1 MARYKLFIKP
11 SAVKEIE
18 AVVRKKDRQRM
29 ITRIRELKKNPRP
42 PGCEKLS
49 GIDKYR
55 LRQGPYRIIYL
66 IQDEEF
72 SVTVV
77 KVGHRKEVYRWASQ
91 PAAQA
96 AERKKHIS
104 NSRKIIARSLPATLG
119 CWNILLN
126 KQNRGQRWKKK

>member
-18 AVVRKKDRQRM
+18 AVDRKRDRRRIIAQ
-29 ITRIRELKKNPRP
+29 IRELEKNPCP

-49 GIDKYR
+49 SNDKYR
-55 LRQGPYRIIYL
+55 LRQGPYRIVYL

-77 KVGHRKEVYRWASQ
+77 KVGHRKEVYR
-91 PAAQA
+91 
-96 AERKKHIS
+96 
-104 NSRKIIARSLPATLG
+104 
-119 CWNILLN
+119 
-126 KQNRGQRWKKK
+126 